1 MAETELVEAFTV
13 REYRTLR
20 VDDSMDALIAAL
32 GESPQDVFPV
42 LDAKGRLAGTVGEM
56 DLLRVLDPGQQTL
69 SSGAAKLLRDGFATE
84 VEDVMTPRPL
94 TVAIDEP
101 VTAALK
107 RMAAMRTPN
116 LIVVDREQAPVGM
129 LRVRDLYVALAGRK
143 PE

>member
-1 MAETELVEAFTV
+1 MTSIDLVEAFTV

-20 VDDSMDALIAAL
+20 VDDPIEALVTAL

-56 DLLRVLDPGQQTL
+56 DLLRVLDPGQQTHA
-69 SSGAAKLLRDGFATE
+69 SGAAKLLREGFATE

-107 RMAAMRTPN
+107 RMATMRTPN
-116 LIVVDREQAPVGM
+116 LIVVDKDEAPVGM
-129 LRVRDLYVALAGRK
+129 LRARDLYLALAGRM

>member
-1 MAETELVEAFTV
+1 MTSTDLVEAFTV
-13 REYRTLR
+13 REYRALR
-20 VDDSMDALIAAL
+20 VDDPIEALIAAL

-56 DLLRVLDPGQQTL
+56 DLLRVLDPGQTL
-69 SSGAAKLLRDGFATE
+69 ASGAVKLLREGFATE

-107 RMAAMRTPN
+107 RMATMRTPN
-116 LIVVDREQAPVGM
+116 LIVVDREHAPVGM
-129 LRVRDLYVALAGRK
+129 LRVRDLYLALAGRK